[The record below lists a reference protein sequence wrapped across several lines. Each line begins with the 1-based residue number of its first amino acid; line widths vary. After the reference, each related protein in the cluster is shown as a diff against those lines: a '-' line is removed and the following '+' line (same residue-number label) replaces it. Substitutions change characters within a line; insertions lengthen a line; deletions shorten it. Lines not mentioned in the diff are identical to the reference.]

1 VEGFTATARV
11 TAAKSAAK
19 DATLG
24 AVKPAGPAAARDD
37 DALKAMMIAYQDGDL
52 DAFDRLYLALES
64 ELRGFLRA
72 RCHDPQRVD
81 DLLQETFLQLHRSRR
96 GYLPGLPVRPWVY
109 AIAKRVFLMHVRKVR
124 RRESRETTEL
134 SAAPEPEVP
143 AAADRLADRAQL
155 VSALRRVPP
164 DGRRAFLLH
173 HWRGMSFREI
183 AARLGIAPGA
193 AKLRSSRAGSRLRRL
208 LGDDEEES

>member
-1 VEGFTATARV
+1 MEGFTATARV

>member
-1 VEGFTATARV
+1 MFLTASCDPPRIHLPRAGKRFPWFNRGRVE
-11 TAAKSAAK
+11 AAS
-19 DATLG
+19 DETL
-24 AVKPAGPAAARDD
+24 RD
-37 DALKAMMIAYQDGDL
+37 LMVAYQHGDL
-52 DAFDRLYLALES
+52 GAFDRLYVALEA

-72 RCHDPQRVD
+72 RAHDPQRVD

-109 AIAKRVFLMHVRKVR
+109 AIAKRVLLMHHRTVR

-134 SAAPEPEVP
+134 SAVPEPEVA
-143 AAADRLADRAQL
+143 AAADRLPERSVL
-155 VSALRRVPP
+155 VSALRRVPA

-173 HWRGMSFREI
+173 HWRGLSFREI

-193 AKLRSSRAGSRLRRL
+193 AKLRSSRAGSRLRDL
-208 LGDDEEES
+208 LRDDHGEADD

>member
-1 VEGFTATARV
+1 
-11 TAAKSAAK
+11 
-19 DATLG
+19 
-24 AVKPAGPAAARDD
+24 VKPGAAGTPRDD
-37 DALKAMMIAYQDGDL
+37 ERLRALMTAYQDGDL
-52 DAFDRLYLALES
+52 GAFDRLYAALET

-124 RRESRETTEL
+124 RRESRELTEL
-134 SAAPEPEVP
+134 STVPEPEVP
-143 AAADRLADRAQL
+143 AAADRLADRSEL
-155 VSALRRVPP
+155 VSALRQVPP

-173 HWRGMSFREI
+173 HWRGLSFREI
-183 AARLGIAPGA
+183 AVRLGIAPGA
-193 AKLRSSRAGSRLRRL
+193 AKLRSSRAGGRLRRL
-208 LGDDEEES
+208 LAGKDEGESGD

>member
-1 VEGFTATARV
+1 MV
-11 TAAKSAAK
+11 
-19 DATLG
+19 
-24 AVKPAGPAAARDD
+24 
-37 DALKAMMIAYQDGDL
+37 AYQAGDL
-52 DAFDRLYLALES
+52 DAFDRFYTALEP

-96 GYLPGLPVRPWVY
+96 GYLPGLPVRPWIY

-134 SAAPEPEVP
+134 STVPEPEAP
-143 AAADRLADRAQL
+143 LESDRLADRSEL
-155 VSALRRVPP
+155 LSALRHVPP
-164 DGRRAFLLH
+164 DSRRVFLLH
-173 HWRGMSFREI
+173 HWRGLSFREI

-193 AKLRSSRAGSRLRRL
+193 AKLRSSRVGSRLRRL
-208 LGDDEEES
+208 LRDDEGESGE

>member
-1 VEGFTATARV
+1 VSFG
-11 TAAKSAAK
+11 S
-19 DATLG
+19 L
-24 AVKPAGPAAARDD
+24 DD
-37 DALKAMMIAYQDGDL
+37 SGNEEALRALMIAYQGGDL
-52 DAFDRLYLALES
+52 GAFDRLYAALET

-109 AIAKRVFLMHVRKVR
+109 AIAKRVFLMHVRTVR

-134 SAAPEPEVP
+134 SSVPEREVP
-143 AAADRLADRAQL
+143 AAADRLADRSEL
-155 VSALRRVPP
+155 MSALRQVPA

-173 HWRGMSFREI
+173 HWRGLSFREI

-208 LGDDEEES
+208 LRDEGEPRD

>member
-1 VEGFTATARV
+1 VDRERPDSGN
-11 TAAKSAAK
+11 
-19 DATLG
+19 
-24 AVKPAGPAAARDD
+24 AGND
-37 DALKAMMIAYQDGDL
+37 DALRALMIAYQDGDL
-52 DAFDRLYLALES
+52 DAFDRFYAALEP

-109 AIAKRVFLMHVRKVR
+109 AIAKRVFLMYVRTIR

-134 SAAPEPEVP
+134 STVPEPEAP
-143 AAADRLADRAQL
+143 AETDRLADRSEL
-155 VSALRRVPP
+155 VSALRQVPP
-164 DGRRAFLLH
+164 EGRRVFLLH
-173 HWRGMSFREI
+173 HWRGLSFREI

-193 AKLRSSRAGSRLRRL
+193 AKLRSSRTGSRLRRL
-208 LGDDEEES
+208 LRGDEGESGE

>member
-1 VEGFTATARV
+1 MRLH
-11 TAAKSAAK
+11 S
-19 DATLG
+19 G
-24 AVKPAGPAAARDD
+24 AVKPGAAGTSRDD
-37 DALKAMMIAYQDGDL
+37 DRLRALMIAYQGGDL
-52 DAFDRLYLALES
+52 DAFDRLYAALET

-124 RRESRETTEL
+124 RRESREMTEL
-134 SAAPEPEVP
+134 STVPEPEVP
-143 AAADRLADRAQL
+143 AAADRLADRSEL
-155 VSALRRVPP
+155 ESALRQVPA

-173 HWRGMSFREI
+173 HWRGLSFREI
-183 AARLGIAPGA
+183 AARLGIAPAA

-208 LGDDEEES
+208 LGEDEGERGD